1 MQALVELFY
10 RCEESARQQEAHTDD
25 LIDNDLSEK
34 AQKEDDRKDDELEE
48 TVAKCELE
56 RPFYSFGFV
65 CLKACLI
72 CLLSVIVLVLPQDRR
87 ACTRF
92 LTCWIYVLYCLQVAQ
107 NPGIRFT

>member
-56 RPFYSFGFV
+56 RN
-65 CLKACLI
+65 
-72 CLLSVIVLVLPQDRR
+72 
-87 ACTRF
+87 
-92 LTCWIYVLYCLQVAQ
+92 LY
-107 NPGIRFT
+107 